1 MGGQVLPLVQ
11 PRATVEA
18 QGQIKATPRQVLPL
32 GGMVEG
38 DMAQVM
44 VVAMKGVMDMGHQC
58 HHGNKVI
65 AIEETGFL
73 EIKVPQCKWVICPR
87 NYILSKIYTNTKC
100 LSIEVVYS
108 KTRLVWTQI

>member
-73 EIKVPQCKWVICPR
+73 EIKVPQCKIVEDMVIPTCLPR
-87 NYILSKIYTNTKC
+87 GTRSKDPHPQGPCSRARSSWYTD
-100 LSIEVVYS
+100 
-108 KTRLVWTQI
+108 

>member
-1 MGGQVLPLVQ
+1 MCGQVLPLVQ

-18 QGQIKATPRQVLPL
+18 QGQIKATPQQVPPL

-44 VVAMKGVMDMGHQC
+44 VAAMKGVMDMGHLC

-65 AIEETGFL
+65 AIEETSFL
-73 EIKVPQCKWVICPR
+73 EIKVPQCKWVICPG
-87 NYILSKIYTNTKC
+87 NFILKKNTWLQNVC
-100 LSIEVVYS
+100 VQNL
-108 KTRLVWTQI
+108 

>member
-1 MGGQVLPLVQ
+1 MLPLVQ

-73 EIKVPQCKWVICPR
+73 EIKVPQCNKEMKMKMKSKQDL
-87 NYILSKIYTNTKC
+87 YKFLLS
-100 LSIEVVYS
+100 
-108 KTRLVWTQI
+108 